1 MAFEHVITYG
11 IGGAAG
17 PISKRLSITS
27 GSQIAIDESFTH
39 PITNG
44 EIALVIDVSQLKSL
58 YIVADKAINLFFN
71 EASTGTPSKTINLV
85 ANQPF
90 VWTNLSGFTN
100 PFGATDVTALFVTT
114 TVAGATRLQIFGLL
128 DPTV

>member
-1 MAFEHVITYG
+1 MSFEHVITQS
-11 IGGAAG
+11 IGGSAG
-17 PISKRLSITS
+17 PISKRISITS

-58 YIVADKAINLFFN
+58 YIVVDKAANLFFN
-71 EASTGTPSKTINLV
+71 EASTGTPSKTLNLV

-90 VWTNLSGFTN
+90 VWTNLSLHTN
-100 PFGATDVTALFVTT
+100 PFGATDVTKVFITT